1 MLIRE
6 IMSRYVE
13 VIARDDN
20 VRAAAIKMRDLNVNI
35 LPVCDGPR
43 LSGILT
49 ERDIAVRL
57 AAEGYDATCTRVGEI
72 MTRDLTYCYE
82 DQTIDEAMIV
92 MQFHQISRL
101 PIVDRN
107 DELVGIVSMSD
118 VRSDLN
124 LDARG
129 AVLPFA
135 APKEPGG
142 FAAGAAVEPTIGA
155 DETDEPAAQ

>member
-49 ERDIAVRL
+49 DRDIAVRL

-124 LDARG
+124 LDAR
-129 AVLPFA
+129 VQHHDCHERTRHRI
-135 APKEPGG
+135 EPSKSG
-142 FAAGAAVEPTIGA
+142 E
-155 DETDEPAAQ
+155 AQNYACRRAQR